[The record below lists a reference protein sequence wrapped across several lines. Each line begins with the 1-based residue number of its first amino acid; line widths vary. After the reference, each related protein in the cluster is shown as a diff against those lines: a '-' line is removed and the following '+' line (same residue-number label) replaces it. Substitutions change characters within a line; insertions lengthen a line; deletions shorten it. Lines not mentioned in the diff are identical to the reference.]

1 MTLRPSS
8 VSAATGMTS
17 TSASGAHD
25 RSRSR
30 PSRSRTT
37 TTAAGSP
44 RPGSPA
50 SRTASP
56 AVVPAATRI
65 GAAGAGLTAAL
76 IGVSPLRRGLVGV
89 GRTRPC
95 YRCGSSGPQAN
106 RAVQPVPIE
115 AEEFGGPV
123 GRAEQ
128 PQGAHDDQRC
138 EDAAEDLDRTNVGR
152 GTSPSPCRSAPWRR
166 PAAVAP
172 IRTRSPESRARRTR
186 LPSPDPDT
194 GSR

>member
-1 MTLRPSS
+1 MGGPMPSLASGKISCTAWANTWAAEWRMTLRPSS

-17 TSASGAHD
+17 TSASGTHD

-65 GAAGAGLTAAL
+65 GAAGAGLTTAL
-76 IGVSPLRRGLVGV
+76 IGVSPLGRRFSGVVERDHAIGAGRQDPKPIGLFSQGQSK
-89 GRTRPC
+89 PK
-95 YRCGSSGPQAN
+95 SS
-106 RAVQPVPIE
+106 AVQSAAPSSHRVPTTIS
-115 AEEFGGPV
+115 AVRMPPRTWTDQC
-123 GRAEQ
+123 RAWNQ
-128 PQGAHDDQRC
+128 SIT
-138 EDAAEDLDRTNVGR
+138 L
-152 GTSPSPCRSAPWRR
+152 S
-166 PAAVAP
+166 
-172 IRTRSPESRARRTR
+172 
-186 LPSPDPDT
+186 
-194 GSR
+194 